1 MLTVRSLTGGEKEGS
16 GVFDELMRTIKS
28 HVHEELSTGRI
39 TEKAY
44 SEVYLGALQFALN
57 SATSYALA
65 YEKAN
70 KELAVLDEQIKQNQK
85 QNELLELQKEQLSI
99 ANATA
104 KYNLDVML
112 PAQLLQL
119 KKQTELVVEQVNQ
132 AIAQTA
138 QITAQT
144 ALTKKQQDLVN
155 EQIRDAKDK
164 HTNPTGGLN
173 KAQYDKLMAEKV
185 IADQKLITEKA
196 QTSSSINGTAVGGL
210 IGQEMTLKKNQGDS
224 FLRNAEIQVAKLYS
238 DAFSVMYSTD
248 AEGMDNQAFGFGS
261 DESFEVMKKTA
272 AGIGITNFDHD
283 HPASD
288 LPSNGG
294 AS

>member
-28 HVHEELSTGRI
+28 HVHEELSSGRI

-57 SATSYALA
+57 SATNYALA

-132 AIAQTA
+132 ATAQTA
-138 QITAQT
+138 QITAQI
-144 ALTKKQQDLVN
+144 ALTKKQQDLVD

-173 KAQYDKLMAEKV
+173 KAQYDKLMAEKA

-196 QTSSSINGTAVGGL
+196 QTNSSINGTAVGGL
-210 IGQEMTLKKNQGDS
+210 IGQEITLKKNQGDS

>member
-28 HVHEELSTGRI
+28 HVHQELAEGRI

-57 SATSYALA
+57 SATNYALA

-70 KELAVLDEQIKQNQK
+70 KELEVLDEQIKQNQK

-132 AIAQTA
+132 ATAQTA
-138 QITAQT
+138 QITAQI
-144 ALTKKQQDLVN
+144 ALTKKQQDLAD

-173 KAQYDKLMAEKV
+173 KAQYDKLMAEKA

-196 QTSSSINGTAVGGL
+196 QTNSSINGTAVGGL
-210 IGQEMTLKKNQGDS
+210 IGQEITLKKNQGDS

-272 AGIGITNFDHD
+272 AGIGITKFDHD

-288 LPSNGG
+288 LPSDGG

>member
-28 HVHEELSTGRI
+28 HVHEELSSGRI

-57 SATSYALA
+57 SATNYALA

-132 AIAQTA
+132 ATAQTA
-138 QITAQT
+138 QITAQI
-144 ALTKKQQDLVN
+144 ALTKKQQDLVD

-164 HTNPTGGLN
+164 YTNPTGGIN
-173 KAQYDKLMAEKV
+173 KAQYDKLMAEKA
-185 IADQKLITEKA
+185 IADQKLLTEKA
-196 QTSSSINGTAVGGL
+196 QIADTVNGVPVTGLVGKE
-210 IGQEMTLKKNQGDS
+210 ITLKQNQADS

-238 DAFSVMYSTD
+238 DTFSVMYSTE
-248 AEGMDNQAFGFGS
+248 AEGMSNQKWGFGA
-261 DESFEVMKKTA
+261 DESFEVMKKA
-272 AGIGITNFDHD
+272 AKGIGADNGFDTD
-283 HPASD
+283 ATD
-288 LPSNGG
+288 
-294 AS
+294 

>member
-1 MLTVRSLTGGEKEGS
+1 MLDIRSLSTGESAGS
-16 GVFDELMRTIKS
+16 GLYEELMRAGNS
-28 HVHEELSTGRI
+28 HILQEFKAGRLVG
-39 TEKAY
+39 EAY
-44 SEVYLGALQFALN
+44 ASVYLGAMQANLSAAIQYLLQ
-57 SATSYALA
+57 
-65 YEKAN
+65 YETVN
-70 KELAVLDEQIKQNQK
+70 KNLEVLDEQIKQNQK

-132 AIAQTA
+132 ATAQTA
-138 QITAQT
+138 QITAQI
-144 ALTKKQQDLVN
+144 ALTKKQQDLVD
-155 EQIRDAKDK
+155 EQIRDAKYK

-261 DESFEVMKKTA
+261 DESFEIMKKTA
-272 AGIGITNFDHD
+272 AGIGVTNFDHD

>member
-132 AIAQTA
+132 ATAQTA
-138 QITAQT
+138 QITAQI
-144 ALTKKQQDLVN
+144 ALTKKQQGLAD

>member
-28 HVHEELSTGRI
+28 HVHQELAEGRI

-57 SATSYALA
+57 SATNYALA

-132 AIAQTA
+132 ATAQTA
-138 QITAQT
+138 QITAQI
-144 ALTKKQQDLVN
+144 ALTKKQQDLVD

-173 KAQYDKLMAEKV
+173 KAQYDKLMAEKA

-210 IGQEMTLKKNQGDS
+210 IGQEITLKKNQGDS

>member
-1 MLTVRSLTGGEKEGS
+1 MLDIRSLSTGESAGS
-16 GVFDELMRTIKS
+16 GLYEELMRAGNS
-28 HVHEELSTGRI
+28 HILQEFKAGRI
-39 TEKAY
+39 VGEAY
-44 SEVYLGALQFALN
+44 ASVYLGAMQANLSAAIQYLLQ
-57 SATSYALA
+57 
-65 YEKAN
+65 YETVN
-70 KELAVLDEQIKQNQK
+70 KNLEVLDEQIKQNQK

-272 AGIGITNFDHD
+272 AGIGVTNFDHD

>member
-28 HVHEELSTGRI
+28 HVHQELKEGRI
-39 TEKAY
+39 SEKAY

-57 SATSYALA
+57 SATNYALA

-132 AIAQTA
+132 ATAQTA
-138 QITAQT
+138 QITAQI
-144 ALTKKQQDLVN
+144 ALTKKQQGLVD

-164 HTNPTGGLN
+164 HTNPTGGIN
-173 KAQYDKLMAEKV
+173 KAQYDKLMAEKA

>member
-132 AIAQTA
+132 ATAQTA

-144 ALTKKQQDLVN
+144 ALTKKQQDLVD

-173 KAQYDKLMAEKV
+173 KAQYDKLMAEKA

-272 AGIGITNFDHD
+272 AGIGVTNFDHD

>member
-28 HVHEELSTGRI
+28 HVHEELSAGRI

-70 KELAVLDEQIKQNQK
+70 KELEVLDEQIKQNQK

-132 AIAQTA
+132 ATAQTA
-138 QITAQT
+138 QITAQI
-144 ALTKKQQDLVN
+144 ALTKKQQDLVD

>member
-1 MLTVRSLTGGEKEGS
+1 MLDIRSLSTGESAGS
-16 GVFDELMRTIKS
+16 GLYEELMRAGNS
-28 HVHEELSTGRI
+28 HILQEFKAGRI
-39 TEKAY
+39 VGESYAN
-44 SEVYLGALQFALN
+44 VYLGAMQANLSSAIQYLLQ
-57 SATSYALA
+57 
-65 YEKAN
+65 YETVN
-70 KELAVLDEQIKQNQK
+70 KNLEVLDEQIKQNQK

-144 ALTKKQQDLVN
+144 ALTKKQQDLVD

-164 HTNPTGGLN
+164 HTNPTGGIN
-173 KAQYDKLMAEKV
+173 KAQYDKLMAEKA
-185 IADQKLITEKA
+185 IADQKLLTEKA
-196 QTSSSINGTAVGGL
+196 QIADTVNGVPVTGLVGKE
-210 IGQEMTLKKNQGDS
+210 ITLKQNQADS

-238 DAFSVMYSTD
+238 DTFSVMYSTE
-248 AEGMDNQAFGFGS
+248 AEGMSNQKWGFGA
-261 DESFEVMKKTA
+261 DESFEVMKKA
-272 AGIGITNFDHD
+272 AKGIGADNGFDTD
-283 HPASD
+283 ATD
-288 LPSNGG
+288 
-294 AS
+294 

>member
-1 MLTVRSLTGGEKEGS
+1 MLDIRSLSTGESAGS
-16 GVFDELMRTIKS
+16 GLYEELMRAGNS
-28 HVHEELSTGRI
+28 HILQEFKAGRI
-39 TEKAY
+39 VGESYA
-44 SEVYLGALQFALN
+44 SVYLGAMQANLSAAIQYLLQ
-57 SATSYALA
+57 
-65 YEKAN
+65 YETVN
-70 KELAVLDEQIKQNQK
+70 KNLEVLDEQIKQNQK

-144 ALTKKQQDLVN
+144 ALTKKQQDLVD

-173 KAQYDKLMAEKV
+173 KAQYDKLMAEKA

-196 QTSSSINGTAVGGL
+196 QTSSSINGTTVGGL
-210 IGQEMTLKKNQGDS
+210 IGQEINLKKNQGDS

-261 DESFEVMKKTA
+261 DESFEVMKKTVS
-272 AGIGITNFDHD
+272 GIGITNFDHD

-288 LPSNGG
+288 LPSKGG

>member
-28 HVHEELSTGRI
+28 HVHEELSSGRI

-57 SATSYALA
+57 SATNYALA

-132 AIAQTA
+132 ATAQTA
-138 QITAQT
+138 QITAQI
-144 ALTKKQQDLVN
+144 ALTKKQQDLAD

-173 KAQYDKLMAEKV
+173 KAQYDKLMAEKA

-196 QTSSSINGTAVGGL
+196 QTNSSINGTAVGGL

-261 DESFEVMKKTA
+261 DESFEVMKKTT
-272 AGIGITNFDHD
+272 AGIGITTFDHD

>member
-28 HVHEELSTGRI
+28 HVHQELEEGRI

-57 SATSYALA
+57 SATNYALA

-119 KKQTELVVEQVNQ
+119 KKQTELVVEQVSQ
-132 AIAQTA
+132 ATAQTA
-138 QITAQT
+138 QITAQI
-144 ALTKKQQDLVN
+144 ALTKKQQDLVDG
-155 EQIRDAKDK
+155 QIRDAKDK

-173 KAQYDKLMAEKV
+173 KAQYDKLMAEKA

-272 AGIGITNFDHD
+272 AGIGVTNFDHD

>member
-28 HVHEELSTGRI
+28 HVHQELEEGRI

-57 SATSYALA
+57 SATNYALA

-132 AIAQTA
+132 ATAQTA
-138 QITAQT
+138 QITAQI
-144 ALTKKQQDLVN
+144 ALTKKQQDLVD

-173 KAQYDKLMAEKV
+173 KAQYDKLMAEKA

-272 AGIGITNFDHD
+272 AGIGVTNFDHD

>member
-1 MLTVRSLTGGEKEGS
+1 MLDIRSLSTGESAGS
-16 GVFDELMRTIKS
+16 GLYEELMRAGNS
-28 HVHEELSTGRI
+28 HILQEFKAGRLVG
-39 TEKAY
+39 EAY
-44 SEVYLGALQFALN
+44 ASVYLGAMQANLSAAIQYLLQ
-57 SATSYALA
+57 
-65 YEKAN
+65 YETVN
-70 KELAVLDEQIKQNQK
+70 KNLEVLDEQIKQNQK

-132 AIAQTA
+132 ATAQTA
-138 QITAQT
+138 QITAQI
-144 ALTKKQQDLVN
+144 ALTKKQQDLVD

>member
-132 AIAQTA
+132 ATAQTA
-138 QITAQT
+138 QITAQI
-144 ALTKKQQDLVN
+144 ALTKKQQDLAD

>member
-104 KYNLDVML
+104 KYNLNVML

-132 AIAQTA
+132 ATAQTA
-138 QITAQT
+138 QITAQI
-144 ALTKKQQDLVN
+144 ALTKKQQDLAD

>member
-1 MLTVRSLTGGEKEGS
+1 MLDIRSLSTGESAGS
-16 GVFDELMRTIKS
+16 GLYEELMRAGNS
-28 HVHEELSTGRI
+28 HILQEFKAGRI
-39 TEKAY
+39 VGEAY
-44 SEVYLGALQFALN
+44 ASVYLGAMQANLSAAIQYLLQ
-57 SATSYALA
+57 
-65 YEKAN
+65 YETVN
-70 KELAVLDEQIKQNQK
+70 KNLEVLDEQIKQNQK

-132 AIAQTA
+132 ATAQTA
-138 QITAQT
+138 QITAQI
-144 ALTKKQQDLVN
+144 ALTKKQQDLVD

-173 KAQYDKLMAEKV
+173 KAQYDKLMAEKA

>member
-1 MLTVRSLTGGEKEGS
+1 MLDIRSLSTGESAGS
-16 GVFDELMRTIKS
+16 GLYEELMRAGNS
-28 HVHEELSTGRI
+28 HILQEFKAGRLVG
-39 TEKAY
+39 EAY
-44 SEVYLGALQFALN
+44 ASVYLGAMQANLSAAIQYLLQ
-57 SATSYALA
+57 
-65 YEKAN
+65 YETVN
-70 KELAVLDEQIKQNQK
+70 KNLEVLDEQIKQNQK

-132 AIAQTA
+132 ATAQTA

-144 ALTKKQQDLVN
+144 ALTKKQQDLVD

-173 KAQYDKLMAEKV
+173 KAQYDKLMAEKA

-196 QTSSSINGTAVGGL
+196 QTSSSINGPAVGGL

-238 DAFSVMYSTD
+238 DAFSVMYSTE
-248 AEGMDNQAFGFGS
+248 AEGMKSQDFGFGS
-261 DESFEVMKKTA
+261 DESFNVMKKAA
-272 AGIGITNFDHD
+272 AGIGVTNFDND
-283 HPASD
+283 A
-288 LPSNGG
+288 NQ
-294 AS
+294 